1 MPAVVT
7 SFLAEIRPGGLER
20 ALDLTRRAAKPLER
34 TGATSVRAFRGTSGE
49 NYGKLLLAIEY
60 PSLKAYGAGYDQ
72 IMKDDEVISV
82 LATMDAADTPY
93 TSDRA
98 IAVSTEIPIG
108 TTGKRGPLLQ
118 ALVSRPTQ
126 GRFADSIALGTK
138 AAKILTKTG
147 AVSARLFQIG
157 IAGSMAGLLVSTTEY
172 PSMAA
177 LGESIEK
184 LMESKDGQ
192 AIIEEVNGPN
202 PPTTLIS
209 IDVYT
214 ELPL

>member
-7 SFLAEIRPGGLER
+7 SFLGQIRPGGLER

-34 TGATSVRAFRGTSGE
+34 TGATSVRAFRGTTGE
-49 NYGKLLLAIEY
+49 NYGNLLLAIEY
-60 PSLKAYGAGYDQ
+60 PSMKAYGAGYDQ

-93 TSDRA
+93 TAERT

-108 TTGKRGPLLQ
+108 TAGKRGPVLQ
-118 ALVSRPTQ
+118 ALVSRPGQ

-138 AAKILTKTG
+138 AANLFIKSG
-147 AVSARLFQIG
+147 AVSSRLFQTG
-157 IAGSMAGLLVSTTEY
+157 FAGSMTGLLVATTEY

-177 LGESIEK
+177 LGDAIDK

-202 PPTTLIS
+202 PPGTLVS